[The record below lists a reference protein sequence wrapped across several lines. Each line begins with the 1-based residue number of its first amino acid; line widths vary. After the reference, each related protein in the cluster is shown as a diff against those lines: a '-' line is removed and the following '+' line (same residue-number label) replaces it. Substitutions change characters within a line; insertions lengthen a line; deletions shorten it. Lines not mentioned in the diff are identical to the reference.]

1 MIRLLIDGRPV
12 VRDPKGVGRYAYHI
26 CLQLRDRLPEDWSFQ
41 ILVHPGNDSLF
52 PPGFR
57 AQFVPV
63 PHRTE
68 IANALLE
75 IPHQV
80 RCLKPQI
87 MLKTDETA
95 GAVNGVPTVTVCHD
109 VDELIEKAQGV
120 GRGPLR
126 RALNAY
132 KWRLRRQTLQASDC
146 VVCNSEFIRA
156 AVQKYY
162 GIPPARTALAYCAL
176 DPRFYQLS
184 AVTDLAAVRQRHG
197 VRRFILAFATGDL
210 RENSRQYPAI
220 AARVAALGVDTCLL
234 VAGIRKH
241 WGSYAAELEAEFLRL
256 GLVPGKHFVFEDFL
270 GGDRFPEL
278 VDLYTAADFYLDLSS
293 HEGFGM
299 QLVEAM
305 ACGTTCISSPG
316 GALKEVG
323 GDFALFVDP
332 ANLNQIA
339 DTIKDAYD
347 RGLHHRDNRP
357 QVEYT
362 RKFSWDS
369 AGIVIADVLRDLA
382 ARRLPAT

>member
-12 VRDPKGVGRYAYHI
+12 VRDPKGLGRYAYHI
-26 CLQLRDRLPEDWSFQ
+26 CLQLRDRLPGDWSFQ
-41 ILVHPGNDSLF
+41 VLVHPENVPVF

-63 PHRTE
+63 PHRSE
-68 IANALLE
+68 IAGALLE
-75 IPHQV
+75 IPRQI
-80 RCLKPQI
+80 RRLKPQI

-95 GAVNGVPTVTVCHD
+95 AIISGLPTVTVCHD
-109 VDELIEKAQGV
+109 VDELIENAQAV
-120 GRGPLR
+120 ARSPLR
-126 RALNAY
+126 RAVDAY
-132 KWRLRRQTLQASDC
+132 RRRLRRQTLQGSDC

-156 AVQKYY
+156 AVQSHY
-162 GIPPARTALAYCAL
+162 GIPSHRTAVAYCAL
-176 DPRFYQLS
+176 DPRFYNLAAATS
-184 AVTDLAAVRQRHG
+184 PAAVRQRYR
-197 VRRFILAFATGDL
+197 VPRFILAFATGEP
-210 RENSRQYPAI
+210 RENSRRFPPLVAKL
-220 AARVAALGVDTCLL
+220 AASGVDTCLL

-241 WGSYAAELEAEFLRL
+241 LGSYAAELEAEFLRL
-256 GLVPGKHFVFEDFL
+256 GLLPGKHFVFEDFL

-316 GALKEVG
+316 GALTEVG

-369 AGIVIADVLRDLA
+369 AGIVIADALRDVA